1 MEKHPATTGATT
13 GAAAG
18 KTSETTDVVLRAA
31 VPFLSG
37 ESATEHL
44 DGEFSY
50 DPADPYAVTMKLEAR
65 CGSVTWTFARD
76 LLAEGVYEPTGDGDV
91 QVWPCLSQTG
101 EAVVIVELCSPDGT
115 ALLQTD
121 SRAVQSFVTAIFDA
135 VPAGRES
142 SHVRID
148 ALLARLLADRP

>member
-1 MEKHPATTGATT
+1 MEKHPATSGS
-13 GAAAG
+13 
-18 KTSETTDVVLRAA
+18 TSETTDVVLRTA

-65 CGSVTWTFARD
+65 SGSVTWTFARE
-76 LLAEGVYEPTGDGDV
+76 LLADGVFHPAGDGDV
-91 QVWPCLSQTG
+91 QVWPCLSNNG

-121 SRAVQSFVTAIFDA
+121 SRAVQRFVSAIYEA
-135 VPAGRES
+135 VPEGTES
-142 SHVRID
+142 SHVSID
-148 ALLARLLADRP
+148 ALLAQLLAH

>member
-1 MEKHPATTGATT
+1 MEQHPATSGN
-13 GAAAG
+13 
-18 KTSETTDVVLRAA
+18 TSETTDVVLRSA

-37 ESATEHL
+37 ESAIEHL

-65 CGSVTWTFARD
+65 SGSVTWTFARD
-76 LLAEGVYEPTGDGDV
+76 LLAEGLYQPSGDGDV
-91 QVWPCLSQTG
+91 QVWPCLSNTG

-115 ALLQTD
+115 ALLQTA
-121 SRAVQSFVTAIFDA
+121 SRAVQRFVTSVYES

-142 SHVRID
+142 AHVRMD
-148 ALLARLLADRP
+148 ALVSQLLAD

>member
-1 MEKHPATTGATT
+1 MEKHPATS
-13 GAAAG
+13 GAAAS
-18 KTSETTDVVLRAA
+18 KTSESTDVVLRAA

-65 CGSVTWTFARD
+65 CGSVTWTFARE
-76 LLAEGVYEPTGDGDV
+76 LLAEGVYAPTGDGDV
-91 QVWPCLSQTG
+91 QVWPCLSNTG

-121 SRAVQSFVTAIFDA
+121 SRAVQRFITSTYDA
-135 VPAGRES
+135 VPAGGES
-142 SHVRID
+142 SHVSID
-148 ALLARLLADRP
+148 DLVTQLLEP

>member
-1 MEKHPATTGATT
+1 MEKHPATS
-13 GAAAG
+13 G

-37 ESATEHL
+37 ESASEHT

-65 CGSVTWTFARD
+65 CGSVTWTFARE
-76 LLAEGVYEPTGDGDV
+76 LLAEGVYQPTGDGDV

-115 ALLQTD
+115 ALLQTPT
-121 SRAVQSFVTAIFDA
+121 RAVQRFVTSVYDA
-135 VPAGRES
+135 VPEGSES
-142 SHVRID
+142 SLVSMD
-148 ALLARLLADRP
+148 ALVAELLKP